1 MAVSLLLLAAGRSL
15 AQEAE
20 CGVDPESC
28 QQALSDEETSLL
40 ALTRDAADVAFPPK
54 GPSKR
59 NSSPN
64 RPSGGYGFRPPSY
77 YDALRRA
84 AAQRGGAGLTTTT
97 TTTIPRATKCP
108 SSKQHPGWDTQ
119 GEMIE
124 AKRAGSAAQCCMFC
138 YETRTACKHF
148 TFYSNGRCEL
158 KNGKVEWAQHSAAI
172 GGWYTYES

>member
-1 MAVSLLLLAAGRSL
+1 MAVSLLLLLLLAAGQTL

-28 QQALSDEETSLL
+28 QQARSDEETSLL
-40 ALTRDAADVAFPPK
+40 ALAPTRDAADVAFPPK

-59 NSSPN
+59 NPSSN
-64 RPSGGYGFRPPSY
+64 RGYFRPGY
-77 YDALRRA
+77 FDAHR
-84 AAQRGGAGLTTTT
+84 LTTATT

-138 YETRTACKHF
+138 YEARTACKHF